1 MADKIHCVKKTLRL
15 TPAESR
21 LLSEKAEAFH
31 MNEAEY
37 LRLLISQT
45 PNDYPEIR
53 QGLKQ
58 LINEVNHIGVNINQI
73 VHHHNYELQNL
84 SEKILLV
91 QTDRKLK
98 DSRKK

>member
-21 LLSEKAEAFH
+21 LLSKKAEAFH

-45 PNDYPEIR
+45 PND
-53 QGLKQ
+53 
-58 LINEVNHIGVNINQI
+58 
-73 VHHHNYELQNL
+73 
-84 SEKILLV
+84 
-91 QTDRKLK
+91 
-98 DSRKK
+98 